1 MNEPKKDKQ
10 FIHKPYYVGGMKA
23 MSEFIRRQLQYPASA
38 AAQNIQGTVQLRY
51 TIDYQGNVTDV
62 RVIKHLGYG
71 CDEEA
76 ERVVRLLKFEVKKPR
91 HLRVE
96 FHKTLNIHFRPPKA
110 VKTKPVYSY
119 EFKESGKEEQPAPQ
133 SGFYSYTIRFNQAK

>member
-1 MNEPKKDKQ
+1 MSEPKKDKQ
-10 FIHKPYYVGGMKA
+10 FIHKPYFAGGMKA
-23 MSEFIRRQLQYPASA
+23 MSDFIRKQLKYPAEA
-38 AAQNIQGTVQLRY
+38 AEHLIQGTVQLRY

-62 RVIKHLGYG
+62 RVIKHLGFG

-96 FHKTLNIHFRPPKA
+96 FHKTINIHFHPPKV
-110 VKTKPVYSY
+110 VKTKPAYLYQYS
-119 EFKESGKEEQPAPQ
+119 ESPKADNPAPAT
-133 SGFYSYTIRFNQAK
+133 GGYSYTITFDEPK